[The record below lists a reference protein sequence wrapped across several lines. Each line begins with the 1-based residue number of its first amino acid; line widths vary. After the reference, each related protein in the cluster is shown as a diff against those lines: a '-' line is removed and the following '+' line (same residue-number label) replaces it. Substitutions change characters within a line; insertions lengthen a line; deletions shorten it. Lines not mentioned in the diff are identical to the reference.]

1 MFDFEMFSQ
10 GLGFG
15 FLLSIAVGGASWQI
29 NRIWHAWKLM
39 SKF

>member
-1 MFDFEMFSQ
+1 MQLEVFAQ
-10 GLGFG
+10 GIGFG
-15 FLLSIAVGGASWQI
+15 FLLAIAVGGASWQI